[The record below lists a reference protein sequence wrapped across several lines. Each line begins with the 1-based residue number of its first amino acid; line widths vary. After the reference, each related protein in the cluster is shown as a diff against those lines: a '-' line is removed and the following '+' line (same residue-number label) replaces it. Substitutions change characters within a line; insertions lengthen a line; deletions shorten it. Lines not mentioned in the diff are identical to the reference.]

1 MTVNCDKMT
10 TAHPVPISPERDRVG
25 TSVGAGASGQ
35 AMQCEVVM
43 DDDEI
48 CVVFPAVGVP
58 GALAVVCRAR
68 NAARVREFHAAA
80 TPASFRV
87 EAVVGSHVP
96 LTGSLEALV
105 SAAPANSLSVADP
118 PLPIYVHRGGRDAV
132 YLDLQSTTG
141 GPLSS
146 IGVDVDA
153 DSPFAA
159 FAGARSAAN
168 ELLDVLMRRLW
179 MPLVLVRLDLFVVG
193 ESEPLAHQ
201 LHLPF
206 VGDVKIG
213 PLGGFHQYPL
223 FAEIESLAREAICST
238 SPYYRLLCAHRLYEG
253 TGALRAKLRQMCAEL
268 SIDVPLPK
276 DPKVDQD
283 LLVAMGLGGLADQS
297 VRTVNDLYGK
307 MTGLRN
313 SVAHFLLTKGDPAAP
328 LHTSDGMSYNVYS
341 CAAAVLLHYGHS
353 AHQELSAFFRQ
364 HLNSHVSRGSI
375 LPMDEQ
381 RDRFKV
387 VAHMSSPAS
396 EQKPS

>member
-1 MTVNCDKMT
+1 
-10 TAHPVPISPERDRVG
+10 
-25 TSVGAGASGQ
+25 
-35 AMQCEVVM
+35 MQCEVVM

-48 CVVFPAVGVP
+48 GVVFPAVGVP

-68 NAARVREFHAAA
+68 NAARVRELHAAA
-80 TPASFRV
+80 TSASFRV

-132 YLDLQSTTG
+132 YLDLQSTAG
-141 GPLSS
+141 GALSS

-179 MPLVLVRLDLFVVG
+179 MPLVLVRLDLFVGG

-206 VGDVKIG
+206 VGDLKIG

-238 SPYYRLLCAHRLYEG
+238 SPYYRMLCAHRLYEG
-253 TGALRAKLRQMCAEL
+253 TGALRTKLRQMCTDL

-276 DPKVDQD
+276 DPKVDRD
-283 LLVAMGLGGLADQS
+283 LLVAMGLGGLADQN
-297 VRTVNDLYGK
+297 VRTVNDLHGK

-313 SVAHFLLTKGDPAAP
+313 SVAHFLLTKGEPAAP

-341 CAAAVLLHYGHS
+341 CAAAVLLHYGVS
-353 AHQELSAFFRQ
+353 ALQELSAFFRQ
-364 HLNSHVSRGSI
+364 HLNSHVSRGSV
-375 LPMDEQ
+375 LPMVDQ

-387 VAHMSSPAS
+387 VARMSPPPS
-396 EQKPS
+396 EQEPS

>member
-1 MTVNCDKMT
+1 MRFD
-10 TAHPVPISPERDRVG
+10 
-25 TSVGAGASGQ
+25 AGASGQ
-35 AMQCEVVM
+35 MMQSEVFM
-43 DDDEI
+43 DEDEI
-48 CVVFPAVGVP
+48 GVVFPAIGVP
-58 GALAVVCRAR
+58 GALAVVCRVK
-68 NAARVREFHAAA
+68 NAARFRALHEAA
-80 TPASFRV
+80 TPASYRV
-87 EAVVGSHVP
+87 EAVVGSHLP
-96 LTGSLEALV
+96 LMGSLEALV

-118 PLPIYVHRGGRDAV
+118 PLSIYVHRGGRDAV

-146 IGVDVDA
+146 VGVDVDA
-153 DSPFAA
+153 DTPFAA

-168 ELLDVLMRRLW
+168 ELLDVLMRSLW
-179 MPLVLVRLDLFVVG
+179 MPLVLVRLDLFVGG

-253 TGALRAKLRQMCAEL
+253 TGALRAKLRQMCADL

-276 DPKVDQD
+276 DPKVDRD
-283 LLVAMGLGGLADQS
+283 LLVAMGLGGLADQNI
-297 VRTVNDLYGK
+297 RTVNDLHGK

-313 SVAHFLLTKGDPAAP
+313 SVAHFLLTKGEPAAP

-341 CAAAVLLHYGHS
+341 CAAAVLLHYGVS
-353 AHQELSAFFRQ
+353 ALQELSAFFRQ
-364 HLNSHVSRGSI
+364 HLNSHVSRGSV
-375 LPMDEQ
+375 LPMVQQ

-387 VAHMSSPAS
+387 VARMSPPPS
-396 EQKPS
+396 EQEPL

>member
-1 MTVNCDKMT
+1 
-10 TAHPVPISPERDRVG
+10 
-25 TSVGAGASGQ
+25 
-35 AMQCEVVM
+35 M
-43 DDDEI
+43 DDDEFG
-48 CVVFPAVGVP
+48 VVFPAAGVP
-58 GALAVVCRAR
+58 GALAVVCSVR
-68 NAARVREFHAAA
+68 NAARVRALHAAA
-80 TPASFRV
+80 TPTSYRV

-96 LTGSLEALV
+96 LMGSLDALV
-105 SAAPANSLSVADP
+105 SAAPVNSLSVADP
-118 PLPIYVHRGGRDAV
+118 PLPIYVHRGGRNAI

-146 IGVDVDA
+146 VSVDVDA

-179 MPLVLVRLDLFVVG
+179 MPLVLVRLDLFGGG

-238 SPYYRLLCAHRLYEG
+238 SPYYRLLCSHQLYEG
-253 TGALRAKLRQMCAEL
+253 TGALRAKLRQMCTDL
-268 SIDVPLPK
+268 SVDVPLPK
-276 DPKVDQD
+276 DPKVDRE
-283 LLVAMGLGGLADQS
+283 LLVAMGLGGLADQN
-297 VRTVNDLYGK
+297 VRTVNDLHGK

-313 SVAHFLLTKGDPAAP
+313 SVAHFLLTKGEPAAP

-341 CAAAVLLHYGHS
+341 CAAAVLLHYGVS
-353 AHQELSAFFRQ
+353 ALQELSAFFRQ
-364 HLNSHVSRGSI
+364 HLSSHVSRGSV
-375 LPMDEQ
+375 LPMVQQ
-381 RDRFKV
+381 RDRYKV
-387 VAHMSSPAS
+387 VARMSPPPPN
-396 EQKPS
+396 EREPS